1 MFTPHLLP
9 LIMPAVLDEFLAAIK
24 ETWRSLWSLSLEWF
38 RLVMGGIV
46 VSLLLLIA
54 AWQFMVP
61 LMLLAIVV
69 VTYLRHSRDRDAL

>member
-1 MFTPHLLP
+1 MFTPHLLL
-9 LIMPAVLDEFLAAIK
+9 LIMPAVLDAFLAAIK
-24 ETWRSLWSLSLEWF
+24 ETWRSLWSLPLEWF

-46 VSLLLLIA
+46 VSLFLLIA